1 MSRKNAFE
9 KKMRGDMHKTS
20 LMSPSWMQNE
30 SKPKDSEK
38 FKMFKAMSA
47 ANKNLRCENKR
58 VLIAEKNEPAKSI
71 FSYGHMRHNVL
82 TKAEAE
88 NGCRAVSM

>member
-1 MSRKNAFE
+1 
-9 KKMRGDMHKTS
+9 
-20 LMSPSWMQNE
+20 
-30 SKPKDSEK
+30 
-38 FKMFKAMSA
+38 MFKPISA

-82 TKAEAE
+82 TKSEAD
-88 NGCRAVSM
+88 NAARAISMQPTRLLEWKEEISK